1 MEKGFT
7 KMSWLFLN
15 IIMVPLMLFAAKM
28 SFDDG
33 NIKTGFFDLF
43 AAALNFIAAASYL
56 AS

>member
-56 AS
+56 SS

>member
-33 NIKTGFFDLF
+33 NFKMGCFDLF
-43 AAALNFIAAASYL
+43 AATLNFIAAAYYL
-56 AS
+56 SS